1 VYQDRQRGLVVTR
14 YFAGFI
20 WSSLTTLAGSLTYL
34 YLALQAIAGKL
45 TLGSLTLFTQAASSV
60 QGSVQGLLG
69 GAGSM
74 YENNLYLNDLFEL
87 LATPVGI
94 EGRNRAHAEHDV
106 RLAAAGQ
113 PARADS
119 ANVVRRRDLIVA
131 PAWHV
136 AERRRRLGRRPAVA
150 EPVVFR
156 SPVRVR

>member
-1 VYQDRQRGLVVTR
+1 YQDRQRGLVVTR

-34 YLALQAIAGKL
+34 YVALQAIAGKL

-69 GAGSM
+69 GFGSM

-94 EGRNRAHAEHDV
+94 EGSAGDGSVATERRH
-106 RLAAAGQ
+106 AAASAS
-113 PARADS
+113 PAFDLAS
-119 ANVVRRRDLIVA
+119 AR
-131 PAWHV
+131 
-136 AERRRRLGRRPAVA
+136 
-150 EPVVFR
+150 
-156 SPVRVR
+156 